1 MKHFIKREFDYEE
14 RKRPSIRL
22 WGTEDSQL
30 PLSFKDCLRGGG
42 VSTVTHAVIS
52 VSLGKRGKESQDSV
66 GKPELLFHLVPRTW
80 RETYTAA
87 VNNLSNQGL
96 PLWTHQAIT
105 LQRRKSTGLTAFS
118 KHWQSQLRQGDL
130 WLESSQPPP
139 YKNS

>member
-52 VSLGKRGKESQDSV
+52 VSLGKRGKESQDSA
-66 GKPELLFHLVPRTW
+66 GIESQSSFFTW
-80 RETYTAA
+80 SPGHGERHI
-87 VNNLSNQGL
+87 Q
-96 PLWTHQAIT
+96 Q
-105 LQRRKSTGLTAFS
+105 Q
-118 KHWQSQLRQGDL
+118 
-130 WLESSQPPP
+130 
-139 YKNS
+139 